1 MMETHRVAE
10 QALGRLVQL
19 PGYFASAVT
28 VEAAEPEGDEI
39 VFLRVRTS
47 AGILD
52 EVPIQV
58 EVLEIALRSAEQ
70 AIARVAS
77 PQDLFL
83 LAEAARIRLAYAFDP
98 YFAVSLSGIDALPH
112 QLEAVYERML
122 PQTRLRFLLAHD
134 PGAGKTIMAGLL
146 IKELKLRGALDRV
159 LIVSPAP
166 LTIQWQD
173 ELSSKFEE
181 TFEIVNSELARNT
194 LAGNVW
200 ERFPQAITSLDFAKQ
215 PDVRDGIAR
224 AGWDL
229 IVVDEA
235 HKCSARTYGTEVKKT
250 RRYELGE
257 LLSRE
262 ADRLLLLTATP
273 HQGDVDQFAHF
284 LRLLDADQCVGVDL
298 DREMSAL
305 AESPWCSRRIKEERR
320 DFDGQRLFT
329 ERRAA

>member
-1 MMETHRVAE
+1 METHRVAE

-83 LAEAARIRLAYAFDP
+83 LVESARIRLAYAFDP
-98 YFAVSLSGIDALPH
+98 YFAVSLSGIEALPH

-122 PQTRLRFLLAHD
+122 PQSRLRFLLAHD

-146 IKELKLRGALDRV
+146 LKELKLRGVLDRV

-173 ELSSKFEE
+173 ELL
-181 TFEIVNSELARNT
+181 N
-194 LAGNVW
+194 
-200 ERFPQAITSLDFAKQ
+200 RF
-215 PDVRDGIAR
+215 G
-224 AGWDL
+224 
-229 IVVDEA
+229 
-235 HKCSARTYGTEVKKT
+235 
-250 RRYELGE
+250 
-257 LLSRE
+257 
-262 ADRLLLLTATP
+262 
-273 HQGDVDQFAHF
+273 
-284 LRLLDADQCVGVDL
+284 
-298 DREMSAL
+298 L
-305 AESPWCSRRIKEERR
+305 AEMRIESHFCSSNTSQPGSSANSSPNASIMRKKWRRSSNRVTIDSRSLGLKAVANAGLCCSPPFI
-320 DFDGQRLFT
+320 QSSSSL
-329 ERRAA
+329 